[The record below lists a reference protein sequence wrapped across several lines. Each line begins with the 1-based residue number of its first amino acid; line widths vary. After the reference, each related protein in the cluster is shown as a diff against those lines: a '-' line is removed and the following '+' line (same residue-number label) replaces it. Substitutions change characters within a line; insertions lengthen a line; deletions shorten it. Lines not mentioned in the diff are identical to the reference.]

1 MNEWLRVDEG
11 LDVFRLHG
19 VGGICGSFFTGIFAQ
34 KWVSMLDGAALASGA
49 IDGNPVQIGKQ
60 LAEIVAIAAYSF
72 TLSTILL
79 LGLKY
84 TPYMGLR
91 VSDEVEMIGLDL
103 DQFFDEQIGDWSAF
117 EQEKLMEGR
126 GEGGLRLGTIEGQ
139 RVGSD
144 AETGGPS
151 GHGSEEQFEMTSV
164 TEMTKREN

>member
-1 MNEWLRVDEG
+1 
-11 LDVFRLHG
+11 
-19 VGGICGSFFTGIFAQ
+19 
-34 KWVSMLDGAALASGA
+34 
-49 IDGNPVQIGKQ
+49 
-60 LAEIVAIAAYSF
+60 
-72 TLSTILL
+72 
-79 LGLKY
+79 
-84 TPYMGLR
+84 MGLR

-126 GEGGLRLGTIEGQ
+126 GEVGLRLGTIEGQ

-144 AETGGPS
+144 GETGGPS